1 MIAYIRRLLAT
12 RRRDLSQAIVDD
24 LRRENL
30 SLHFRLQKAE
40 RKLEEEAQKRSDI
53 VSRGNRTRASKR
65 RQAAL
70 AMMQEG

>member
-12 RRRDLSQAIVDD
+12 RRRDLSQTIIED
-24 LRRENL
+24 LRRD
-30 SLHFRLQKAE
+30 RLQKAE

-53 VSRGNRTRASKR
+53 VSRGNRTHASKR

>member
-1 MIAYIRRLLAT
+1 MI
-12 RRRDLSQAIVDD
+12 S
-24 LRRENL
+24 
-30 SLHFRLQKAE
+30 
-40 RKLEEEAQKRSDI
+40 KLEEEAQKRSDI

>member
-12 RRRDLSQAIVDD
+12 RRRDLSQAVIDD
-24 LRRENL
+24 LRRENVR
-30 SLHFRLQKAE
+30 LHFRALTAE
-40 RKLEEEAQKRSDI
+40 RKLEEEAHKRSDI

>member
-12 RRRDLSQAIVDD
+12 RRRDLSQAVIED

-40 RKLEEEAQKRSDI
+40 RKLEEEAQERSDI